1 MAFWGGL
8 FKSVWQTEKKLT
20 QLEILNAVYG
30 GHTTSSG
37 RTVNWVTA
45 LEVATVLACCKV
57 IAEGIAQVPWKVFKD
72 TGTDIRNA
80 QAEHPLYRL
89 LYRRPNRWQTSFE
102 FRETI
107 AFHLVLKSNAYVF
120 VGRVGMARE
129 IRELVPLEPQFMTVE
144 KLESGKLRYTYRPT
158 KGEAAVFDEEKIWHI
173 RGPSWNNWYGM
184 DAVTMAREAI
194 SLAMATETSQG
205 NMHKNGMQSAGT
217 YSVEGNLSPEK
228 YGFLAA
234 WLDKYAMGGER
245 VGKPMILDMGAKWL
259 TQQMTGVDS
268 QHLETRRHQI
278 EEICRS
284 FRVMPIMVGFSDKTA
299 TYASAEQMFLAHVVH
314 TLSPWY
320 ERLEQSAD
328 VNLLTEDEIKAGF
341 YTKFIPNALMRGA
354 SKDRA
359 EFYKAALGGNG
370 IPGWKTPNE
379 IRALEEEGP
388 LDDGGELYKPPPP
401 PAPAPPRAA

>member
-1 MAFWGGL
+1 MAFWSNWFARPERKYDSL
-8 FKSVWQTEKKLT
+8 DLWR
-20 QLEILNAVYG
+20 EIYG
-30 GHTTSSG
+30 GRTTSSG
-37 RTVNWVTA
+37 RTVNWATA
-45 LEVATVLACCKV
+45 LEVSTVLACCKV

-72 TGTDIRNA
+72 TGDDIRNA

-89 LYRRPNRWQTSFE
+89 LYRKPNRWQTSFE
-102 FRETI
+102 FRETL

-129 IRELVPLEPQFMTVE
+129 IKELVPLEPQFMTVE
-144 KLESGKLRYTYRPT
+144 KLESGKLRYTYRPV
-158 KGEAAVFDEEKIWHI
+158 KGEAAIFSEESIWHI
-173 RGPSWNNWYGM
+173 RGPSWNTWVGM
-184 DAVTMAREAI
+184 EAVVMAREAI

-217 YSVEGNLSPEK
+217 YAVDGNLSPEK
-228 YGFLAA
+228 YDFLSK

-259 TQQMTGVDS
+259 QQQMTGVDS
-268 QHLETRRHQI
+268 QHLETRKHQI

-299 TYASAEQMFLAHVVH
+299 TYASAEQMFIAHVVH

-328 VNLLTEDEIKAGF
+328 VNLLTDDEIKAGF

-359 EFYKAALGGNG
+359 EFYTRAIGSVNAT
-370 IPGWKTPNE
+370 PGWMTTNE
-379 IRALEEEGP
+379 IRALEEMP
-388 LDDGGELYKPPPP
+388 PIDGGDEIFK
-401 PAPAPPRAA
+401 PAPAPVAPPPEA

>member
-1 MAFWGGL
+1 MAFWSNWFARPERKYDSL
-8 FKSVWQTEKKLT
+8 DLWR
-20 QLEILNAVYG
+20 EIYG
-30 GHTTSSG
+30 GRTTSSG
-37 RTVNWVTA
+37 RTVNWATA
-45 LEVATVLACCKV
+45 LEVSTVLACCKV

-72 TGTDIRNA
+72 TGDDIRKA
-80 QAEHPLYRL
+80 QGDHPLYRL
-89 LYRRPNRWQTSFE
+89 LYRKPNRWQTSFE

-107 AFHLVLKSNAYVF
+107 AFHLVLKSNAYIF

-144 KLESGKLRYTYRPT
+144 KLENGKLRYTYRPA
-158 KGEAAVFDEEKIWHI
+158 KGEAAVFSEESIWHI
-173 RGPSWNNWYGM
+173 RGPSWNTWVGM
-184 DAVTMAREAI
+184 EAVVMAREAI

-217 YSVEGNLSPEK
+217 YAVDGNLSPEK
-228 YGFLAA
+228 YAFLAA

-259 TQQMTGVDS
+259 QQQMTGVDS
-268 QHLETRRHQI
+268 QHLETRKHQI

-299 TYASAEQMFLAHVVH
+299 TYASSEQMFIAHVVH

-359 EFYKAALGGNG
+359 EFYTRAIGSVNAT
-370 IPGWKTPNE
+370 PGWMTTNE
-379 IRALEEEGP
+379 IRALEEMP
-388 LDDGGELYKPPPP
+388 PIDGGDEIFK
-401 PAPAPPRAA
+401 PAPAPAAQPPVA

>member
-1 MAFWGGL
+1 MSFWSNWFSRREKKYGSLDL
-8 FKSVWQTEKKLT
+8 FK
-20 QLEILNAVYG
+20 EIYG
-30 GHTTSSG
+30 GRTTTSG
-37 RTVNWVTA
+37 RTVNWATA
-45 LEVATVLACCKV
+45 LEVSTVLACCKV
-57 IAEGIAQVPWKVFKD
+57 IAEGIAQVPWKIFKD
-72 TGTDIRNA
+72 TGSDIRNA

-120 VGRVGMARE
+120 VGRVGSKRE
-129 IRELVPLEPQFMTVE
+129 IRELVPLEPQFVTVK
-144 KLESGKLRYTYRPT
+144 KLESGDLRYTYQPIQ
-158 KGEAAVFDEEKIWHI
+158 GQVAVFSSKDIWHI
-173 RGPSWNNWYGM
+173 RGPSWNTWQGM
-184 DAVTMAREAI
+184 DAVTLAREAI
-194 SLAMATETSQG
+194 SLAMATETTQG
-205 NMHKNGMQSAGT
+205 NMHKNGMQPAGA
-217 YSVEGNLSPEK
+217 YSVEGSLSPER
-228 YGFLAA
+228 YEFLAK

-259 TQQMTGVDS
+259 SQQMTGVDA

-278 EEICRS
+278 EEICRE

-299 TYASAEQMFLAHVVH
+299 SYASAEQMFIAHVVH

-328 VNLLTEDEIKAGF
+328 INLLTEEELNAGF

-359 EFYKAALGGNG
+359 EFYTRAIGSVNAT
-370 IPGWKTPNE
+370 PGWMTTNE
-379 IRALEEEGP
+379 IRGLEELPPIVGGDELFKPQP
-388 LDDGGELYKPPPP
+388 LAQQQGVP
-401 PAPAPPRAA
+401 